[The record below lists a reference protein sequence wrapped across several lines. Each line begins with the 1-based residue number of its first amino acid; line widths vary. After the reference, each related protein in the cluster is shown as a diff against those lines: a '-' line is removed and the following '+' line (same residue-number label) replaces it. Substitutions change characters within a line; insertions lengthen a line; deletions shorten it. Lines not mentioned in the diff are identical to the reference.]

1 VPGGIAG
8 VVADA
13 FFGQHMTTPQRA
25 TTSGASSVDVPNAT
39 LRRYAGKYEMTTLG
53 GLVLTVELQE
63 GQLRLQLPGQ
73 PALRLRPTSMTSFEV
88 VGAPA
93 RITFNTA
100 ADSTVEGITFQQ
112 GGEHPG
118 RRVVEKPPADLT
130 SFAGRYFSEELETFY
145 DLSVE
150 GGKLI
155 IRHRRF
161 GPVALTH
168 TTGDTFSGT
177 LPVTQVV
184 FRRDA
189 QGNVTGFEA
198 GNGRAR
204 GILFKKV
211 SP

>member
-1 VPGGIAG
+1 
-8 VVADA
+8 VADA
-13 FFGQHMTTPQRA
+13 FFGQQMTAPERPSPTA
-25 TTSGASSVDVPNAT
+25 GTGVDVPAAT

-53 GLVLTVELQE
+53 GLLLSVELQGRE
-63 GQLRLQLPGQ
+63 MRLQIAGQ
-73 PALRLRPTSMTSFEV
+73 PALPLRATSPTLFEV

-100 ADSTVEGITFQQ
+100 ADGAVEGITFHQN
-112 GGEHPG
+112 GEHPG
-118 RRVVEKPPADLT
+118 RPVVEKPSVDLAT
-130 SFAGRYFSEELETFY
+130 FAGRYFSEELETFY

-150 GGKLI
+150 DGKLV

-168 TTGDTFSGT
+168 TNGDSFSGT

-184 FRRDA
+184 FRRDTD
-189 QGNVTGFEA
+189 GNITGFDA

-204 GILFKKV
+204 GIVFKKV
-211 SP
+211 SL